1 MKKYTMLITLEVDLG
16 EFEND
21 QDAAESA
28 DLAASEF
35 MDAYIVDETE
45 LFEVDDDGVR
55 IRGVEW

>member
-28 DLAASEF
+28 DVAAGEF

-45 LFEVDDDGVR
+45 LFEVDEDGVR
-55 IRGVEW
+55 VRSIEW